1 MRAGLATTMVLTA
14 AAIVALALPALAE
27 PRDDQQL
34 ANINRR
40 LSALTTAPEA
50 APAPQPARVVV
61 SPTLQ
66 TAAMRPGVAQLPAFM
81 TRPQLMR
88 LVSHF
93 QSVDRMM
100 HYHSRGLDANFW
112 GVFNHG
118 KGLSIKFTRTF

>member
-1 MRAGLATTMVLTA
+1 MRAGLATAIGVTA
-14 AAIVALALPALAE
+14 ATIIALALPALAE

-40 LSALTTAPEA
+40 LSALTEAPA
-50 APAPQPARVVV
+50 APVPQPARVVV

-66 TAAMRPGVAQLPAFM
+66 TAALRPGVAQLPAFM

-100 HYHSRGLDANFW
+100 HYHSRGLDANLW